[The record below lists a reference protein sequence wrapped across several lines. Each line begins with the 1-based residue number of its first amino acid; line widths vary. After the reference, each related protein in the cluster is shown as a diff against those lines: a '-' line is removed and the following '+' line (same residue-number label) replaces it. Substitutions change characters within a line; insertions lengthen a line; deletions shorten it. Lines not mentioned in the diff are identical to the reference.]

1 MIKEEIERCEK
12 KVIAP
17 SKKTDEFFEKYNST
31 PITTGVKLGDLLR
44 RPELNYEILSEL
56 DCDRPDLPKQVAEQ
70 VYVQIKYDGYIKKQI
85 QQVEQYKKLEARLI
99 PEDIDYEKIDG
110 LRIEARQKLSKIRPS
125 SIGQASRITGVSP
138 ADMNVLLIY
147 LQMNK

>member
-1 MIKEEIERCEK
+1 MYIDVPFVIIK
-12 KVIAP
+12 
-17 SKKTDEFFEKYNST
+17 
-31 PITTGVKLGDLLR
+31 LLCHLALL
-44 RPELNYEILSEL
+44 LNKQRSE
-56 DCDRPDLPKQVAEQ
+56 
-70 VYVQIKYDGYIKKQI
+70 YDGYIKKQI